1 LKSYKVTPRKL
12 NKMKLTRRI
21 PEVLD
26 AMSVQAMVTYRQIV
40 EISNKQRERLSTL
53 LSVMIQR
60 KKRLQVKSKNF

>member
-1 LKSYKVTPRKL
+1 VTPRKL

-21 PEVLD
+21 PEVRD

>member
-1 LKSYKVTPRKL
+1 VTPRKL

>member
-1 LKSYKVTPRKL
+1 VTPRKL

-21 PEVLD
+21 PEVPD